1 MALCPKKL
9 PALGDEQGA
18 RGEPYD
24 MRILYTALLVL
35 NLLLLLLIANHPVRH
50 IRLNTRRSNSLERG
64 CLKTK
69 TNRAIKGLLIAS
81 AAVTLIAGCTIH
93 PQGAQPIRP
102 AGRKIVVIVVDSLT
116 NQALQQ
122 ALRRSDFPALRYL
135 ITRGQY
141 VPNIISSFP
150 SMTVSDIS
158 TVLTGSYPEDHHIPG
173 LVWIDVDRGEVVNYG
188 NNLRQTMRL
197 GVRPVLE
204 NTLYHLNQ
212 THLSKGVHTVFED
225 LQDAGYS
232 TGAINML
239 VYRGRT
245 SHRLSLPIY
254 VRPLLQRGSYH
265 VQGPDVLVVGTLA
278 EQSFADGK
286 DGIFHRFGLRDDF
299 SVESLVHIM
308 KHGQLP
314 DFTMVYLPDN
324 DSYVHKYGVDQ
335 MKGVMKVEKHL
346 QQVLGAFG
354 EWSRTLGHVTL
365 IVMGDS
371 GVTPVL
377 PAQSRPTI
385 MLKNLFRGY
394 SVYRWGAHL
403 TDKDDVGFA
412 VNSRMAYVYALNHNI
427 QYPDMIRRLTAERR
441 IDIVAGLHGNA
452 VFAATPEHRSSQFI
466 FYKNG
471 KTKDQY
477 GQSWTLSG
485 NGKILDLRMGGDGR
499 LQYGR
504 YPDVLR
510 QLWSSL
516 HSHKGRYLV
525 VTAKKGYQFGDDQSP
540 EHDGGAQQSSLLKE
554 DVLAPIIVVGAKQ
567 APRSLSRSVDLKA
580 YFISLVHSQAT
591 RAGSTIRPH
600 GRQG

>member
-1 MALCPKKL
+1 
-9 PALGDEQGA
+9 
-18 RGEPYD
+18 

-35 NLLLLLLIANHPVRH
+35 NLLLLLLVANHPVRH
-50 IRLNTRRSNSLERG
+50 IRLNTRRPDTLGRG

-69 TNRAIKGLLIAS
+69 TNRSIKALLIAG
-81 AAVTLIAGCTIH
+81 AAVTVIAGCTIH
-93 PQGAQPIRP
+93 PQGAQPVRP

-116 NQALQQ
+116 NQALQH
-122 ALRRSDFPALRYL
+122 AIRVSDFPALRYL
-135 ITRGQY
+135 IRHGQY

-158 TVLTGSYPEDHHIPG
+158 TVLTGSYPENHHIPG
-173 LVWIDVDRGEVVNYG
+173 LVWIDVERGEVVNYG

-197 GVRPVLE
+197 GVRPVVE

-212 THLSKGVHTVFED
+212 THLSKGVHTIFED

-245 SHRLSLPIY
+245 PHRLSLPSY
-254 VRPLLQRGSYH
+254 VRPLLQRGSYP
-265 VQGPDVLVVGTLA
+265 VRGPDVLVFGTLA
-278 EQSFADGK
+278 EQSFAERK
-286 DGIFHRFGLRDDF
+286 DGMFHRFGLRDDF
-299 SVESLVHIM
+299 SIRSLVRIM
-308 KHGQLP
+308 KDGQLP

-324 DSYVHKYGVDQ
+324 DSYVHKYGVGQ
-335 MKGVMKVEKHL
+335 MKGVMRVEKHL

-377 PAQSRPTI
+377 PAQLHPTI
-385 MLKNLFRGY
+385 MLKDLFRGNA
-394 SVYRWGAHL
+394 VYRWGKPF
-403 TDKDDVGFA
+403 TGKDDVGFA

-452 VFAATPEHRSSQFI
+452 VFATTPEHRSSQFT
-466 FYKNG
+466 FYKNNNNG
-471 KTKDQY
+471 TIRDEY
-477 GQSWTLSG
+477 GQSWTLGGDS
-485 NGKILDLRMGGDGR
+485 KILDLRMGENGR

-510 QLWSSL
+510 QLWSAL

-540 EHDGGAQQSSLLKE
+540 EHDGGAQQSSLLQE

-567 APRSLSRSVDLKA
+567 APKSLSRSVDLKA

-591 RAGSTIRPH
+591 TAGSTIRP
-600 GRQG
+600 RL